1 MEALKQEKIQNLN
14 RLLECASF
22 HADLTLSGQYLIL
35 DFSQ

>member
-14 RLLECASF
+14 RLLECVNF
-22 HADLTLSGQYLIL
+22 HADLTLSGQHLIL